1 MGNVPIG
8 VHRRLSAVALFACYD
23 FSILP
28 IVHQLTST
36 TCEIDGRV
44 LAFFGGTNYLS
55 LSYHPAI
62 IDAVKKGIDAGGLG
76 LGASRK
82 TTGTSPA
89 IVALEEQV
97 ARFAQ
102 VEEAVVT
109 GSGMAANI
117 AVIESLAGIVS
128 TWLIDE
134 RSHPTFQNFVPVGG
148 ARLVRYRHLDSN
160 DFQRQLAKIPGGGLG
175 VFTDGVFPLTA
186 ETPRIGRMLA
196 ELQGRDYTLVIDE
209 AHSFGVLGPCG
220 RGLVNEMGLQNVIV
234 TATFGKALS
243 CSGGLILGSR
253 EICGR
258 IRDVS
263 AAYAGSSALAPALC
277 AGASAAIRL
286 LEEDTRLLKR
296 LRENTRLMRD
306 HLRKLPLLG
315 DDAVPIFCLG
325 DDSGLDLDKIH
336 RRCTAEGLYVPL
348 IDAYPGMGQKRLL
361 RWIVQADH
369 TPEEISRLCA
379 VINID

>member
-76 LGASRK
+76 LSASRK

-117 AVIESLAGIVS
+117 AVIEAIAGMVS
-128 TWLIDE
+128 TWLVDE

-148 ARLVRYRHLDSN
+148 ARLGRYRHLDLS
-160 DFQRQLAKIPGGGLG
+160 DFLSKLAELPDHMLG
-175 VFTDGVFPLTA
+175 VFTDGVFPLTGEVA
-186 ETPRIGRMLA
+186 RLA
-196 ELQGRDYTLVIDE
+196 EICDALQGREHILVIDE
-209 AHSFGVLGPCG
+209 AHSFGV
-220 RGLVNEMGLQNVIV
+220 
-234 TATFGKALS
+234 T
-243 CSGGLILGSR
+243 
-253 EICGR
+253 
-258 IRDVS
+258 
-263 AAYAGSSALAPALC
+263 
-277 AGASAAIRL
+277 
-286 LEEDTRLLKR
+286 
-296 LRENTRLMRD
+296 
-306 HLRKLPLLG
+306 
-315 DDAVPIFCLG
+315 
-325 DDSGLDLDKIH
+325 
-336 RRCTAEGLYVPL
+336 
-348 IDAYPGMGQKRLL
+348 
-361 RWIVQADH
+361 
-369 TPEEISRLCA
+369 
-379 VINID
+379 